1 MHDFLTYEAVL
12 KILNVLCIFY
22 DYGSRLNLNSP
33 LLIIDILQQGGQLY
47 LLYDFVE
54 IAFPI
59 LIPSIEFAY
68 QLTRICLYL

>member
-1 MHDFLTYEAVL
+1 MRDFLTCEAVL
-12 KILNVLCIFY
+12 KILKS
-22 DYGSRLNLNSP
+22 SRLNLNSP
-33 LLIIDILQQGGQLY
+33 LLIIDFLQQGRQLY

-68 QLTRICLYL
+68 QLIRICLYL